1 MARFRVEGEGFA
13 PLLLDADNW
22 MSALGDALSRYGLDE
37 SSGVEC
43 DVGADGDIQVGT
55 ARGTFRI
62 HEGDAARPSADRGAE
77 PRLGT
82 LPFDLPSAVDAPDL
96 AEAPAWHAQSDA
108 SDVIV
113 GRLAERSAIVEDAE
127 TADVA
132 CGWALDLLMEV
143 VPAESGAVLLADRR
157 TRDLRFVAARGPRA
171 KGLVGLPVPSGR
183 GIAGLTVRAGVALT
197 VREAAGDPR
206 HYGEVD
212 RRTGYRTHAILSVPI
227 RGPQAPIG
235 CIQLLNPFAGT
246 WFLPWHQTAAQVV
259 AARVAKRIG

>member
-1 MARFRVEGEGFA
+1 MARFRVEGQGFV

-22 MSALGDALSRYGLDE
+22 MSALGDALARYGVDE

-43 DVGADGDIQVGT
+43 DVGADGDIQVAT
-55 ARGTFRI
+55 ARGSFRI
-62 HEGDAARPSADRGAE
+62 SEGDAARPADRGAE

-82 LPFDLPSAVDAPDL
+82 LPLDLPSAVDAPDL
-96 AEAPAWHAQSDA
+96 AEAPAWHAQSEG

-113 GRLAERSAIVEDAE
+113 GGLAERSAVVEEADTLEDA
-127 TADVA
+127 
-132 CGWALDLLMEV
+132 CGRALDLLMEV
-143 VPAESGAVLLADRR
+143 VPAESGAVLLVDRH

-197 VREAAGDPR
+197 VREATADPR

-227 RGPQAPIG
+227 RGPQGPIG

-259 AARVAKRIG
+259 ASRVAKRIG